1 MRADGRD
8 SESLLILWQ
17 PRQVTR
23 RPQMYCCEQRTKG
36 VVTKTERRASPTR
49 EDGGTREGEWGK
61 RVPSSTPTPPLSSP
75 LPHPPFG
82 PHLAPTRMLLVLW
95 SSSHALYNG
104 TLASLSTT
112 TPLSLVRL
120 QTNND
125 PSAGSPTETL
135 LRLLLPLDAG
145 ARGVSVHAGRVLQT
159 TRRNIQSVGAT
170 GGVYK
175 GQGRIQHA
183 ITNTCLRGI
192 PSSRPIVARDD
203 PNQDGASQGCRFISE
218 LASTYCSRH
227 CSTRAAQ

>member
-1 MRADGRD
+1 MSGERAGRTTP
-8 SESLLILWQ
+8 EGTHSLPFSPPSLSVLTWL
-17 PRQVTR
+17 P
-23 RPQMYCCEQRTKG
+23 PECSPCYG
-36 VVTKTERRASPTR
+36 VIRIPHR
-49 EDGGTREGEWGK
+49 
-61 RVPSSTPTPPLSSP
+61 TPPRLLPSTLSP
-75 LPHPPFG
+75 L
-82 PHLAPTRMLLVLW
+82 
-95 SSSHALYNG
+95 
-104 TLASLSTT
+104 
-112 TPLSLVRL
+112 LSLMLL

-145 ARGVSVHAGRVLQT
+145 ARGVSVHAERVLQT